1 MGGKLRDGK
10 VVISVPFCLEPVNLT
25 GNATSCTKHPLFYV
39 TKMVI
44 T

>member
-1 MGGKLRDGK
+1 MRGIVEGHYLCF
-10 VVISVPFCLEPVNLT
+10 SFCLNPVNLT